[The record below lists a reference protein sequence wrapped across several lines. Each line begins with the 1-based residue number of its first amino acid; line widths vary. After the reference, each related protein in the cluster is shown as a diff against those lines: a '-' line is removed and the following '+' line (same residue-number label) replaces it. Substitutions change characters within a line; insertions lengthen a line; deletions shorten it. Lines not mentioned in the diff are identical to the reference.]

1 MREIPLRPLPNQR
14 VQVRLNGDTYGIT
27 VCARRG
33 GLYATVSINDEVVT
47 RNRVM
52 RSFAPF
58 EGNLMIV
65 DTSGVTDPNWEDLG
79 QRYRLFWWQTDE

>member
-1 MREIPLRPLPNQR
+1 MQEIPLQSIPNQR
-14 VQVRLNGDTYGIT
+14 VQVRLGRSTYGIT
-27 VCARRG
+27 VCTRRG
-33 GLYATVSINDEVVT
+33 ALYATVSVNDVIVV

-65 DTSGVTDPNWEDLG
+65 DNVGVTDPDWRELG
-79 QRYRLFWWQTDE
+79 SRYRLFWWQMDE